1 LGDASEE
8 IMISI
13 VIPVYNEEESL
24 GKLYD
29 ALTRA
34 LASVGREY
42 EIICV
47 DDGSTDGSFRF
58 LAKLHR
64 QDPRLKVLSFRR
76 NFGQTAAMSAGF
88 DHAQGEVIV
97 TLDADL
103 QNDPADISLLLKKLD
118 EGYDI
123 VSGWRHQRQ
132 DNPLRVFPS
141 KVANRLISILSGVR
155 LHDYGCSLKAYRRE
169 VIGNIRLYG
178 DMHRFIPAVAKQVGA
193 KVAEVRVRHHPR
205 RFGKSKYGFSRILKV
220 FLDLFLLKFLLSF
233 QTRPL
238 RLFGSLG
245 LLSGGAGL
253 ATGGYLSYVRLV
265 QHQSI
270 ANRPLLLLAIL
281 LIVLG
286 VQLVMMGLLGELMI
300 RTYFE
305 SQGKKIYILRQQ
317 LL

>member
-1 LGDASEE
+1 MNLS
-8 IMISI
+8 
-13 VIPVYNEEESL
+13 VVVPVYNEEGSL

-34 LASVGREY
+34 LASLGREY

-47 DDGSTDGSFRF
+47 DDGSIDGSFRF
-58 LAKLHR
+58 LSKLHR
-64 QDPRLKVLSFRR
+64 RDPRLKVLSFRR

-88 DHAQGEVIV
+88 DHAQGV
-97 TLDADL
+97 
-103 QNDPADISLLLKKLD
+103 LKKLD

-141 KVANRLISILSGVR
+141 KVANRLISLLSGVR

-169 VIGNIRLYG
+169 VIENIRLYG

-253 ATGGYLSYVRLV
+253 VTGAYLSYVRLV
-265 QHQSI
+265 QQQPI

-281 LIVLG
+281 LMVLG

-305 SQGKKIYILRQQ
+305 SQGKKTYILRQQ